1 MLPTAHGQCHLQI
14 VMYSHGHMI
23 SKRNGIEAER
33 VLLQL
38 LAIISLE
45 WYRFHNL
52 YLVRNGIF
60 WPPLEL
66 LMYKNKSQEGI

>member
-1 MLPTAHGQCHLQI
+1 
-14 VMYSHGHMI
+14 MI

-38 LAIISLE
+38 LAIVSLE

-66 LMYKNKSQEGI
+66 VMYKNKSQEGI